1 MVTHKINVPNKLSEI
16 TLGQYQKF
24 SKIFTEDTDQD
35 FLQKKMVEIFCGIPL
50 ADVNKIKYSSVKKV
64 VETISKMFNEK
75 PKLKKTFD
83 LAGKEFGFHPQLS
96 EMTFGEF
103 VDADTFTGDWET
115 MDKAMSVLYR
125 PVKDKFNDSYLIEE
139 YDGKTKEFMK
149 QMPLDVAFGAIF
161 FLSNLRNEL
170 TALILNFSAK
180 EMKKMT
186 TQQRQLLERNGDGLA
201 HCIASVQKASQT
213 LTRLKDSELTPAS
226 LGYHL

>member
-1 MVTHKINVPNKLSEI
+1 MVTQKIEVPNKLSEI

-24 SKIFTEDTDQD
+24 SKIFNKDTDQD

-75 PKLKKTFD
+75 PKLQKIFD
-83 LAGKEFGFHPQLS
+83 FGGKEFGFHPQLS

-103 VDADTFTGDWET
+103 VDADTFTGDWDT

-125 PVKDKFNDSYLIEE
+125 PVKDKFKGSYLIED
-139 YDGKTKEFMK
+139 YDGETKEFMK

-170 TALILNFSAK
+170 MRLILSYSAK
-180 EMKKMT
+180 ETKKLT
-186 TQQRQLLERNGDGLA
+186 PQQVRVLEKNGDGIA
-201 HCIASVQKASQT
+201 QCIASLERTSQS
-213 LTRLKDSELTPAS
+213 LTRLKN
-226 LGYHL
+226 

>member
-1 MVTHKINVPNKLSEI
+1 MVTQKIEVPNKLSEI

-64 VETISKMFNEK
+64 VETISKMFSEK
-75 PKLKKTFD
+75 PKLQKIFD
-83 LAGKEFGFHPQLS
+83 FGGKEFGFHPQLS

-103 VDADTFTGDWET
+103 VDADTFTGDWDT

-125 PVKDKFNDSYLIEE
+125 PVTDKFKGSYLIED
-139 YDGKTKEFMK
+139 YDGETKEFMK

-170 TALILNFSAK
+170 MRLILSYSAK
-180 EMKKMT
+180 EMKKLT
-186 TQQRQLLERNGDGLA
+186 PQQRQVLEKSGGGLA
-201 HCIASVQKASQT
+201 RCLALVHQASQI
-213 LTRLKDSELTPAS
+213 LTKSKDYQSTNV
-226 LGYHL
+226 

>member
-1 MVTHKINVPNKLSEI
+1 MFKQKIDVPNKLSEI

-50 ADVNKIKYSSVKKV
+50 AEVNKIKYSSVRKV
-64 VETISKMFNEK
+64 VDVISNMFNEK
-75 PKLKKTFD
+75 PKLRKIFS
-83 LAGKEFGFHPQLS
+83 LGGKEFGFHPQLS
-96 EMTFGEF
+96 EMSFGEF
-103 VDADTFTGDWET
+103 VDADTFTGDWQT

-139 YDGKTKEFMK
+139 YDGKTKEYMK

-170 TALILNFSAK
+170 MRHILNFSAK
-180 EMKKMT
+180 KMKKMT
-186 TQQRQLLERNGDGLA
+186 TQQQQLLERNGGGIA
-201 HCIASVQKASQT
+201 QCIASLERTSRS
-213 LTRLKDSELTPAS
+213 LTKWKDSELIPA
-226 LGYHL
+226 LHG

>member
-1 MVTHKINVPNKLSEI
+1 MFKQKIEIPNKLSEI

-50 ADVNKIKYSSVKKV
+50 AEVNKIKYSSVKKV

-75 PKLKKTFD
+75 PKLKKMFA
-83 LAGKEFGFHPQLS
+83 LGGKEFGFHPQLS

-103 VDADTFTGDWET
+103 VDADTFTGDWQT

-139 YDGKTKEFMK
+139 YDGDTKEFMK

-170 TALILNFSAK
+170 TTLILNYSAK

-186 TQQRQLLERNGDGLA
+186 THQLQLLEKSGGGLA
-201 HCIASVQKASQT
+201 QCIASLERTSQS
-213 LTRLKDSELTPAS
+213 LKRLKDSELIPA
-226 LGYHL
+226 